1 MNTGEMVDCLV
12 NYFGF
17 NDEGEL
23 NRYFCYHILGG
34 PGPTPAGG
42 VASIV
47 LVSVYDETQRCI
59 GGCQNLQVVET
70 GGPAAAVAKALH
82 FLDAYHEGD
91 RLRKVQTA
99 LRRPAAPAR
108 ASVRSTDI
116 ALPSRR
122 NSR

>member
-1 MNTGEMVDCLV
+1 MIAGEMVDCLA

-17 NDEGEL
+17 NDEGEPT
-23 NRYFCYHILGG
+23 RYFCYHILGG
-34 PGPTPAGG
+34 PGPKPGAG

-47 LVSVYDETQRCI
+47 LVSVYDEAERCV
-59 GGCQNLQVVET
+59 GGCRELQVVET

-99 LRRPAAPAR
+99 LRGPAAPAH
-108 ASVRSTDI
+108 APVYSTVI
-116 ALPSRR
+116 TSPSRR
-122 NSR
+122 N

>member
-1 MNTGEMVDCLV
+1 MIAGEMVDCLA

-23 NRYFCYHILGG
+23 TRYFCYHILGG
-34 PGPTPAGG
+34 PGPTPGAG

-47 LVSVYDETQRCI
+47 LVSVYDDAQRCVGSCRDI
-59 GGCQNLQVVET
+59 QVVET

-91 RLRKVQTA
+91 GLRKMQSA
-99 LRRPAAPAR
+99 LRSPAR
-108 ASVRSTDI
+108 ASVHSTNI
-116 ALPSRR
+116 TSPSRR
-122 NSR
+122 NLR